1 MHIVQFVIG
10 YDLSRPKIYYKELAA
25 DPEWRRTDGFSEEL
39 GEEWERR
46 LTENPSQLIVWV
58 DDDGKIVGHAI
69 WHESSTGEHMKGDAR
84 DEDDRGILRGC
95 FGGKRDI
102 VELHEV
108 WLTQAHRGKGI
119 GSEFLEFCLDFM
131 RQKGYDVIVYYADHP
146 AAIAICR
153 RLGCKEARLKSA
165 HRDWRVFLLTT

>member
-1 MHIVQFVIG
+1 VQFVVG
-10 YDLSRPKIYYKELAA
+10 YDLSKFKMYYRELAT

-39 GEEWERR
+39 GKEWERR

-58 DDDGKIVGHAI
+58 DDNGDIVGHAI
-69 WHESSTGEHMKGDAR
+69 WHESNTEEHRKGDSR
-84 DEDDRGILRGC
+84 DEDDREILRGF
-95 FGGKRDI
+95 FGGERDF

-119 GSEFLEFCLDFM
+119 GTEFFEFYLNFT
-131 RQKGYDVIVYYADHP
+131 RRKGYDSIVYYADHP

-153 RLGCKEARLKSA
+153 KLGCKESRLRFA
-165 HRDWRVFLLTT
+165 DRDWHVFLLTT